1 MGTICI
7 RKVELKH
14 KRSGEQGRQ
23 CLLQL
28 DRTTNLKIRTT
39 YHHCTALVWSNYNTS
54 AAWRSTKQYIIDRC
68 FLRNNHYFRWL
79 DVADVTS
86 AFAMLY
92 SSWRNQLVHNIA
104 FPLLSMLK
112 HWHKER
118 SKVFYDFLALH
129 FSWPIV
135 QKEGLFSFACWRATV
150 VGGSTDSTT
159 KSIHCHSQI
168 RVWYQL
174 EFEQLGSNYNLVG
187 LSQTFK
193 TNSPIH

>member
-28 DRTTNLKIRTT
+28 DRTTNLKIQTT

-68 FLRNNHYFRWL
+68 FLRKNHYFRWL
-79 DVADVTS
+79 DLADVKS

-92 SSWRNQLVHNIA
+92 SSWMNQLVHNIA
-104 FPLLSMLK
+104 FPLLSMVK
-112 HWHKER
+112 HWHKEG
-118 SKVFYDFLALH
+118 SKYFIISWH
-129 FSWPIV
+129 FTSVDP
-135 QKEGLFSFACWRATV
+135 LFKKKVCSRFACSRATV

-159 KSIHCHSQI
+159 KSFHCHSQI
-168 RVWYQL
+168 RVRYEL

-193 TNSPIH
+193 TNSPVH